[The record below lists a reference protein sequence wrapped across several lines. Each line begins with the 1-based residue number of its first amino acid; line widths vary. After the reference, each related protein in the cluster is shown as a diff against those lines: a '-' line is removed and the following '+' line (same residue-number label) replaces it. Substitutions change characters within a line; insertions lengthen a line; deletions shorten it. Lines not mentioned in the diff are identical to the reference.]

1 MMISLRVNKDETD
14 SDDSIKSNAESPHD
28 LKEEIK
34 NEMTDM
40 FKREIKAQSEELMN
54 GVKQDNLKESAKAW
68 YETKDDTKS
77 KMKTNTA

>member
-1 MMISLRVNKDETD
+1 MISLRVNKDETD

-40 FKREIKAQSEELMN
+40 LKRETRLGS
-54 GVKQDNLKESAKAW
+54 
-68 YETKDDTKS
+68 
-77 KMKTNTA
+77 